1 MNLPSCCFCR
11 EPLLELRGQ
20 FQCLPAYLLLPT
32 DDELRAANALGD
44 AHLTCLLTSG
54 FGPTWSERSLGHA
67 RSVLRLAAVG
77 ERDGAIALRNPNM
90 RETQIFWT
98 DGRWTAVQDRL
109 LDTAEPTEGGVLLR
123 LDEEYNMEFSPHRAV
138 VEEIRAALVAEGRYP
153 LGRLVEHLGVSDRVA
168 HPDAL
173 ARGALVLDAEL
184 RELWEGDWVSARVR
198 YHEFL
203 PQEGYSLA
211 LEGARY
217 GVSVPRHSDG

>member
-1 MNLPSCCFCR
+1 M
-11 EPLLELRGQ
+11 EL
-20 FQCLPAYLLLPT
+20 
-32 DDELRAANALGD
+32 
-44 AHLTCLLTSG
+44 
-54 FGPTWSERSLGHA
+54 
-67 RSVLRLAAVG
+67 
-77 ERDGAIALRNPNM
+77 
-90 RETQIFWT
+90 
-98 DGRWTAVQDRL
+98 
-109 LDTAEPTEGGVLLR
+109 
-123 LDEEYNMEFSPHRAV
+123 SPHRAV

-211 LEGARY
+211 LEGAR
-217 GVSVPRHSDG
+217 